1 MKKPEFSEFTF
12 GYAFTHNFQDWLG
25 NDFVGVPVF
34 PSLLHEGRHGVG
46 YDVAISTQSE
56 PFLFQFKIPQIV
68 TRRSRF
74 LPPNF
79 NPPYYRM
86 HFEPDAKSTQHE
98 SLLTHSRKGRYVFYV
113 STRFDTLD
121 ALATHFNGC
130 CIPANCLFVEPQDI
144 GDLDEDAHFLAYDT
158 STADAWLF
166 SENPRKARS
175 PRSPEVIREEVR
187 AAARRAAERPQEGRQ
202 EYFAGLSD
210 ELVASIN
217 ETVKKLR
224 DRPPK
229 EHQKHD
235 GEGYIYEEL
244 RPLRTED
251 VLKLVDTARN
261 IEDPIERL
269 AHLAT
274 FALDAQ
280 LVFVSL
286 R

>member
-1 MKKPEFSEFTF
+1 M
-12 GYAFTHNFQDWLG
+12 
-25 NDFVGVPVF
+25 
-34 PSLLHEGRHGVG
+34 
-46 YDVAISTQSE
+46 
-56 PFLFQFKIPQIV
+56 
-68 TRRSRF
+68 
-74 LPPNF
+74 
-79 NPPYYRM
+79 
-86 HFEPDAKSTQHE
+86 
-98 SLLTHSRKGRYVFYV
+98 
-113 STRFDTLD
+113 
-121 ALATHFNGC
+121 
-130 CIPANCLFVEPQDI
+130 
-144 GDLDEDAHFLAYDT
+144 
-158 STADAWLF
+158 
-166 SENPRKARS
+166 
-175 PRSPEVIREEVR
+175 
-187 AAARRAAERPQEGRQ
+187 
-202 EYFAGLSD
+202 SD